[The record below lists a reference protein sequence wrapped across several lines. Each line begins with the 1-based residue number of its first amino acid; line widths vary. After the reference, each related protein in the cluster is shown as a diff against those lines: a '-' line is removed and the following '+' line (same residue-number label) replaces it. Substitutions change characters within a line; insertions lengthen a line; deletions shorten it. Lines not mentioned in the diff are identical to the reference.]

1 MIQISLETLKT
12 GKLRATGHIEYRTVQ
27 FFEGEQNEA
36 KHLVNLALKAA
47 AGGHEIAN
55 GKFDMTY
62 IELNEAAKIALA

>member
-12 GKLRATGHIEYRTVQ
+12 GKLRATGKHDGRTVQ
-27 FFEGEQNEA
+27 FYEGLDG
-36 KHLVNLALKAA
+36 KRLVNLALKAA